1 MRALNSHWTIAP
13 IRRRLESAMPNLW
26 PTLLLLVILCAS
38 AAIGFF
44 VHSHLPEQHRS
55 AQSIG
60 LVQLVIGLLVTF
72 IAIVLGLLTTSV
84 KAGFDTAYNA
94 RGHYAGE
101 LAQMD
106 RCLRDYG
113 PETAPI
119 REQLRAYVAAVIAST
134 WPNEPPP
141 ANVSYPDASKMAR
154 TGENPVLASLMNDV
168 GLKTRSLLPP
178 DPVHQ
183 SLMAACVQDY
193 HDLIEARWAV
203 IEGLRMRGKGRTPL
217 LLLAAAVIGF
227 APRMSAAESQAPD
240 ASVQEASFEQ
250 HCAACHAIPHDPC
263 AHSLV
268 DARDGAEFHRR
279 GADQRHDESAGLGAD
294 VRGARG
300 AGRVS
305 DGP

>member
-1 MRALNSHWTIAP
+1 LDHRVDSPPPRERNAEPVAHAATDGHLVRERGDRIFRPLAFARTAQVGSIDRARA
-13 IRRRLESAMPNLW
+13 
-26 PTLLLLVILCAS
+26 V
-38 AAIGFF
+38 GD
-44 VHSHLPEQHRS
+44 RS
-55 AQSIG
+55 ARH
-60 LVQLVIGLLVTF
+60 V

-119 REQLRAYVAAVIAST
+119 RQQLRAYVAAVIAST

-141 ANVSYPDASKMAR
+141 ANVSYPNASKMAR
-154 TGENPVLASLMNDV
+154 TGENPILASLMNDV
-168 GLKTRSLLPP
+168 GLKTRSLLPA

-203 IEGLRMRGKGRTPL
+203 IEGLRQSISTPFYWVL
-217 LLLAAAVIGF
+217 VFWLAILFGSFGLTAAPNPMIATVIALCALSVSAAVLVIKDLDEPYGGLF
-227 APRMSAAESQAPD
+227 GIPSASMRD
-240 ASVQEASFEQ
+240 A
-250 HCAACHAIPHDPC
+250 
-263 AHSLV
+263 L
-268 DARDGAEFHRR
+268 
-279 GADQRHDESAGLGAD
+279 ADMTR
-294 VRGARG
+294 
-300 AGRVS
+300 
-305 DGP
+305 

>member
-1 MRALNSHWTIAP
+1 MQNPWSSTV
-13 IRRRLESAMPNLW
+13 
-26 PTLLLLVILCAS
+26 LLMAILCAS

-44 VHSHLPEQHRS
+44 VHARLPEHHRS

-84 KAGFDTAYNA
+84 KGGFDAAYNA

-119 REQLRAYVAAVIAST
+119 REELRAYVAAVVAST

-141 ANVSYPDASKMAR
+141 ANVSYPDVSKMAR
-154 TGENPVLASLMNDV
+154 TGENPMLASIMNDI
-168 GLKTRSLLPP
+168 GLKTRSLLPANELRK
-178 DPVHQ
+178 

-193 HDLIEARWAV
+193 HDLVQARWAV
-203 IEGLRMRGKGRTPL
+203 IEGLRQSISPPFYWML
-217 LLLAAAVIGF
+217 VFWLAILFGSFGLTAAPNPMIVTVIALSALSVSAAVLVILDLDHPYGGLF
-227 APRMSAAESQAPD
+227 G
-240 ASVQEASFEQ
+240 
-250 HCAACHAIPHDPC
+250 IPSTAMRNALTDMM
-263 AHSLV
+263 
-268 DARDGAEFHRR
+268 R
-279 GADQRHDESAGLGAD
+279 
-294 VRGARG
+294 
-300 AGRVS
+300 
-305 DGP
+305 

>member
-1 MRALNSHWTIAP
+1 LIPSTIAP
-13 IRRRLESAMPNLW
+13 IRRQQESAMPNLW
-26 PTLLLLVILCAS
+26 PTLLLMVILCAS

-44 VHSHLPEQHRS
+44 VHSRLPEQHRS

-72 IAIVLGLLTTSV
+72 IAIVLGLSTTSV

-141 ANVSYPDASKMAR
+141 ASVSYPDASKMAR
-154 TGENPVLASLMNDV
+154 SRENPILASLVNAV

-178 DPVHQ
+178 DQLHKN
-183 SLMAACVQDY
+183 LMAACVQDY
-193 HDLIEARWAV
+193 RDLIQARWTV
-203 IEGLRMRGKGRTPL
+203 IEGLRQSISTPFYWVL
-217 LLLAAAVIGF
+217 VFWLAILFGSFGLTAAPNPMIATVIALCALSVSAAVLVIKDLDEPYGGLF
-227 APRMSAAESQAPD
+227 GIPSASMRD
-240 ASVQEASFEQ
+240 A
-250 HCAACHAIPHDPC
+250 
-263 AHSLV
+263 L
-268 DARDGAEFHRR
+268 
-279 GADQRHDESAGLGAD
+279 ADMTR
-294 VRGARG
+294 
-300 AGRVS
+300 
-305 DGP
+305 

>member
-1 MRALNSHWTIAP
+1 MQNFWS
-13 IRRRLESAMPNLW
+13 
-26 PTLLLLVILCAS
+26 TLLLMAILCAT

-44 VHSHLPEQHRS
+44 VYARLPERHRS
-55 AQSIG
+55 AESIG
-60 LVQLVIGLLVTF
+60 LVQLVISLLVTF

-154 TGENPVLASLMNDV
+154 TGENPVLASLMNNV
-168 GLKTRSLLPP
+168 GLKTRSLQPA
-178 DPVHQ
+178 DPLHQ
-183 SLMAACVQDY
+183 SLMGACVQDY
-193 HDLIEARWAV
+193 HDLVEARWAV
-203 IEGLRMRGKGRTPL
+203 IEGLRRSISTPFYWVLVFWLAILFGSFGLIAAPNPMIVTIIALCALSVSAAVLVIKDLDEPYGGLFGISSTSMRGA
-217 LLLAAAVIGF
+217 LADMM
-227 APRMSAAESQAPD
+227 R
-240 ASVQEASFEQ
+240 
-250 HCAACHAIPHDPC
+250 
-263 AHSLV
+263 
-268 DARDGAEFHRR
+268 
-279 GADQRHDESAGLGAD
+279 
-294 VRGARG
+294 
-300 AGRVS
+300 
-305 DGP
+305 